1 MSRLVEFTGG
11 GVTVSVAVICLAAIA
26 LVIGAIKIFSIV
38 VKNKGI
44 PKSQKTELIVF
55 IISAVIIACFIGG
68 ITGYYFGI
76 LKLL

>member
-11 GVTVSVAVICLAAIA
+11 GVTVSVAVICLAAIG
-26 LVIGAIKIFSIV
+26 LVFGAIRVFGII
-38 VKNKGI
+38 VKNKAV
-44 PKSQKTELIVF
+44 PKSQKTELIVC
-55 IISAVIIACFIGG
+55 IISAVLIACFIGG